1 MIWSDLVKQ
10 CMVVVIAILLLLVD
24 QNGSY
29 DPQAYKDNVATY
41 LPHVHFLISTKDNKK
56 FNEVIKTHTVHCDVT
71 KKELKKIIK

>member
-29 DPQAYKDNVATY
+29 DPQAYKDKFRVATGN
-41 LPHVHFLISTKDNKK
+41 PSHIEKVNKK
-56 FNEVIKTHTVHCDVT
+56 RYSYSLSNLLFFC
-71 KKELKKIIK
+71 